1 MKKKC
6 ERSHCTNTAHETN
19 VADKKKTFE
28 EIRLLNKPTVIILK
42 SKGLEEVI
50 KELSDNFSND
60 WEADFQMNLS
70 MDTEVHVD
78 GVFDKILEFVYTNSR
93 LWSEED
99 EIQKVI
105 ITLYPKGYHAE

>member
-1 MKKKC
+1 M
-6 ERSHCTNTAHETN
+6 E
-19 VADKKKTFE
+19 D
-28 EIRLLNKPTVIILK
+28 
-42 SKGLEEVI
+42 VI

-78 GVFDKILEFVYTNSR
+78 EVFDKILEFVYTNSR